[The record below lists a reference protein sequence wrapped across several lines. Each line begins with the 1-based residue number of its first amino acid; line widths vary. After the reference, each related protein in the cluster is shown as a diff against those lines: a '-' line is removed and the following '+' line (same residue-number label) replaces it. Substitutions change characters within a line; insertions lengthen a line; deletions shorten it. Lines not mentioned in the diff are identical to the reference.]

1 MTQAPMQMQS
11 ARARIEDGA
20 HEAARERAGARLAR
34 LGFGAAPIGNLYREV
49 SDAQARDA
57 LEAAWRAGIRL
68 FDTAPHYGFGLSELR
83 LGAFLKGRRREEFS
97 VSTKVGR
104 TLEPIVSSKA
114 AGVRHGFV
122 NARPFEPVFDYSYDG
137 VMRSFEDSLK
147 RLGLDRV
154 DILYAHDLGRR
165 AHGSAHEAHWR
176 AFRKGG
182 WRAMRRLREEGAA
195 GALGLGANEWR
206 ACLDALEEFDME
218 VFLLAGRYTLLEQ
231 EPVERFLPA
240 CLDRGAAVFVGGV
253 FNSGVLA
260 TGPSAVS
267 RYDYQRASEPVRRR
281 VAAIAE
287 IAQAFG
293 VAAPAAALAFPLY
306 HSAVARALVGFA
318 SAAEVKDA
326 VVWAGA
332 DIPRALWAR
341 LREAG
346 LLDSRAPAPDLET
359 A

>member
-1 MTQAPMQMQS
+1 MAQRPGRQEAYGARP
-11 ARARIEDGA
+11 AALGRARLTRI
-20 HEAARERAGARLAR
+20 
-34 LGFGAAPIGNLYREV
+34 GFGAAPIGNLYREV
-49 SDAQARDA
+49 SDAQAREA
-57 LEAAWRAGIRL
+57 LEAAWRAGIRF

-83 LGAFLKGRRREEFS
+83 LGAFLKGRPREAFT

-104 TLEPIVSSKA
+104 TLEPILSAKA

-122 NARPFEPVFDYSYDG
+122 NARPFEPVFDYSHDG
-137 VMRSFEDSLK
+137 VMRCFEDSLK

-165 AHGSAHEAHWR
+165 THGSAHEEHWR

-182 WRAMRRLREEGAA
+182 WRAMLRLREEGAA

-206 ACLDALEEFDME
+206 VCLDALDEFDMD

-240 CLDRGAAVFVGGV
+240 CLEKGASVIVGGV

-260 TGPSAVS
+260 TGPSTDS
-267 RYDYQRASEPVRRR
+267 RYDYGRAPQAVRRR
-281 VAAIAE
+281 VAAMAK
-287 IAQAFG
+287 IAQGCG
-293 VAAPAAALAFPLY
+293 VALPAAALAFPL
-306 HSAVARALVGFA
+306 HHPAVARALVGFA

-326 VVWAGA
+326 LAWADAEIPPTFWAGL
-332 DIPRALWAR
+332 RA
-341 LREAG
+341 AG
-346 LLDSRAPAPDLET
+346 LLDPRAPAPDLEM
-359 A
+359 AP